1 MMDWEQLWTRFS
13 SARRLA
19 RATLATY
26 LAGFDRFRKHW
37 PELTEPGQVQEHH
50 LLEWRLHE
58 SQKGLSEVT
67 TTLLLRAAMA
77 PLRWAFRQDLLLLD
91 PTANLRLRKP
101 TNRIHRI
108 LTQDEI
114 LSLLEAP
121 LRTKRR
127 FIAGRDRAILELLYG
142 SGLRGGEL
150 LALDLRDL
158 DVADCSVCVRG
169 GKGRPR
175 KVCFAPSVAVI
186 LERYLKDYR
195 PVRAQ
200 AGESA
205 LFVNLEGSRM
215 AHNTLSHQV
224 AQYGKQLG
232 IPDVTPHALRRAF
245 ATHLLENGAN
255 IVEIKNLLG
264 HADINSTL
272 VYARVF
278 PVELMRAHRK
288 SHPRARRKEQPDE
301 H

>member
-1 MMDWEQLWTRFS
+1 MDWYELWARFS
-13 SARRLA
+13 SNRRLA
-19 RATLATY
+19 KSTLVTYRAGL
-26 LAGFDRFRKHW
+26 DRFRQHW
-37 PELTEPGQVQEHH
+37 PELTEPSQVQERH

-58 SQKGLSEVT
+58 SQKGLAEAT
-67 TTLLLRAAMA
+67 TTGFLRCIISM
-77 PLRWAFRQDLLLLD
+77 LRWAHRQDLLLLD
-91 PTANLRLRKP
+91 PACDLEIRKP
-101 TNRIHRI
+101 TNKIPRI

-114 LSLLEAP
+114 LRLLDAP

-142 SGLRGGEL
+142 SGMRGGEL
-150 LALDLRDL
+150 VALDLRDL
-158 DVADCSVCVRG
+158 DVADCSVLVRG

-175 KVCFAPSVAVI
+175 KVCFAPSVTVI

-195 PVRAQ
+195 PARAQ

-205 LFVNLEGSRM
+205 LFVNLRGTRLSRNM
-215 AHNTLSHQV
+215 LGHQL
-224 AQYGKQLG
+224 ALYGRKLG
-232 IPDVTPHALRRAF
+232 IPDITPHALRRAF

-264 HADINSTL
+264 HVDIDSTM
-272 VYARVF
+272 VYARLF

-288 SHPRARRKEQPDE
+288 SHPRARRKEQPDD